1 MPPRKKKAR
10 SRSAARKKTPRFPR
24 LLAAA
29 LILTLVAGVVLVKY
43 FQSPAGRARLLDTGF
58 HGYYA
63 QVQNDIGEAM
73 REVLSD
79 HGLRGRIE
87 ERSLYEKAHG
97 ETVRCLQWRIA
108 CDGPCDYILINVAL
122 TRVVREAGGAVRHS
136 EEIDGGETFLFT
148 VGTNKFDTH
157 RLRFIRAGKKAAAN
171 DEPRYPRV
179 AIVIDDLGYSRN
191 GVVTDLLSLD
201 LPLTIAVLPALP
213 HSAFVLERAQDQGK
227 CTILHLPMEPDDIQ
241 DSDLEMV
248 TTEMGEKDIERLV
261 RRYINSLPGI
271 EGVNNHQG
279 SRATADPRVMTAVLE
294 TIQKERLFFLDSL
307 TSSKSV
313 AYNRARELGVA
324 TARNSLFLDADTE
337 DVEVV
342 EGRIRQLVS
351 MARAN
356 GSAVGIGHPR
366 RWTLDALRNSKTF
379 LDNTDIELVFLSDI
393 VE

>member
-10 SRSAARKKTPRFPR
+10 SRSTARKKTARFPR
-24 LLAAA
+24 VLAVA

-43 FQSPAGRARLLDTGF
+43 FQTPAGRSRLLDAGF

-79 HGLRGRIE
+79 HNLRGRLE
-87 ERSLYEKAHG
+87 ERALFEKAHG
-97 ETVRCLQWRIA
+97 ETIRCLQWRIT
-108 CDGPCDYILINVAL
+108 CEGPCDYILINVAL
-122 TRVVREAGGAVRHS
+122 TRAVREAGGAVRHS
-136 EEIDGGETFLFT
+136 EEIDDGGTFLFT
-148 VGTNKFDTH
+148 VGTNDFDTH
-157 RLRFIRAGKKAAAN
+157 RLRFIKAGQKAAAR

-201 LPLTIAVLPALP
+201 LPLTIAVLPTLP
-213 HSAFVLERAQDQGK
+213 HSVFALERARSQGK
-227 CTILHLPMEPDDIQ
+227 CTILHLPMEPDGTRG
-241 DSDLEMV
+241 SDLEMV
-248 TTEMGEKDIERLV
+248 TTGMDEMEIERLV
-261 RRYINSLPGI
+261 RRYISSLPGI

-294 TIQKERLFFLDSL
+294 AIRKERLFFLDSL
-307 TSSKSV
+307 TSNKSV
-313 AYNRARELGVA
+313 AYNTARELGVA
-324 TARNSLFLDADTE
+324 TARNSLFIDADTE
-337 DVEVV
+337 ETEVV
-342 EGRIRQLVS
+342 ERRIRQLVS

-366 RWTLDALRNSKTF
+366 RWTVDALRNSKTF
-379 LDNTDIELVFLSDI
+379 LENTDIELVFLSDI